1 LFSIRDKEM
10 IDFGRFTVY
19 QSLKEMIDEG
29 DNLNNIKFDSLVE
42 DTTRNIVDS
51 DLINTINEVISEFED
66 DSQTKDWR
74 EDLK

>member
-1 LFSIRDKEM
+1 M